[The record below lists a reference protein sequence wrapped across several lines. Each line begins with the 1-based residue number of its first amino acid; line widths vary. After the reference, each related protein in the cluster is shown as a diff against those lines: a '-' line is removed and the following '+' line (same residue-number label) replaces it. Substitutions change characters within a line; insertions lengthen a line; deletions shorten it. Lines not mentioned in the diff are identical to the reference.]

1 MITITINKM
10 ELQFQGADP
19 HHPLRIMTLWNTL
32 NSVHLFKEFP
42 QKFHLPTSTHISL
55 VRLSHVVI
63 SPLTTNN
70 SLGNVG
76 FHLGTDCQAQDQS
89 FCFFFVLTKKKE
101 RRDLRWVILTSSCRI
116 VRSTEEASLRQC
128 SPKQSCFTGL
138 INLRN
143 TFFCHPRQQN
153 GDLSLAYFS
162 YHFQIRALMSATY
175 WWKLGHRSARGAGKC
190 SLKI

>member
-1 MITITINKM
+1 M

-32 NSVHLFKEFP
+32 NSVHLLRNFPKSSTYQLLLTSHWSEF
-42 QKFHLPTSTHISL
+42 
-55 VRLSHVVI
+55 SHVVI

-76 FHLGTDCQAQDQS
+76 FHLGTDCQAPRS
-89 FCFFFVLTKKKE
+89 EFLLLLCLNKEEGKKRSQMGNSNQFLQNCQKY
-101 RRDLRWVILTSSCRI
+101 RRSKS
-116 VRSTEEASLRQC
+116 RQC

-143 TFFCHPRQQN
+143 TFSATHASKMVT
-153 GDLSLAYFS
+153 SLQPISS